1 MKGNQMELS
10 PYYTKQV
17 ECLHCRKKFNTTK
30 IRSKFVK
37 LHSQESDF
45 QPIYAN
51 DINPLYYYIMVC
63 EHCGFSYTED
73 FSKYFA
79 PAIKEQID
87 AQISSKWVNRSYG
100 EERTVEEAIA
110 AYKLAYLSGTIKKE
124 KSITLAGITLR
135 TAWLYRNLGDVEQ
148 EKRFLYISRDL
159 YIESYSQQDYEGT
172 QMSEERVLYMIA
184 ELSRRLGD
192 LEESTRYFSRV
203 IEKQKTSI
211 EPKVIEMAKE
221 QWRLIREQKEIS

>member
-1 MKGNQMELS
+1 MELS

-51 DINPLYYYIMVC
+51 DINPLHYYIMVC
-63 EHCGFSYTED
+63 EHCGFSYTDD

-87 AQISSKWVNRSYG
+87 AQIASKWVNRSYG
-100 EERTVEEAIA
+100 GERTIDEAIST
-110 AYKLAYLSGTIKKE
+110 YKLAYLSGTIKKE
-124 KSITLAGITLR
+124 KPISLAGITLR
-135 TAWLYRNLGDVEQ
+135 TAWLYRNLDDYEQ
-148 EKRFLYISRDL
+148 EKRFLFISRDL

-172 QMSEERVLYMIA
+172 QMSEERVLYLIA

-192 LEESTRYFSRV
+192 LEEATRYFSRV
-203 IEKQKTSI
+203 IEKQKTSV

-221 QWRLIREQKEIS
+221 QWRVIRELKESQV